1 MIEAVYA
8 HTYGS
13 DKRDWEPLEK
23 HLRDV
28 AERACEFAAAFGASE
43 LGRLAGLWHDL
54 GKCSDEFQAYL
65 RRSNGLESENAHVE
79 ERSRVDHSTLGA
91 QFAESKGALGR
102 LLAYCIAGHHAGLPD
117 TVGDT
122 GLESRL
128 KKDVDAEAVLAKAR
142 SYNKSWLEHTLPGPP
157 AITPAGRASHRA
169 FQVAF
174 FTRMLFSCLVDADFL
189 ATEAFMDPSRQQE
202 RKRESIRIADL
213 RIVLDRSLEAMVA
226 DARPTPVNQHRA
238 DVLRACQD
246 KAALTPGFFTLSVP
260 TGGGKTLS
268 SLDFALRHAEIHG
281 LRRVVIAIPFTSII
295 EQNAAVYRKALGSH
309 ADAVLEHHSNF
320 EPRKED
326 RWSRLASENWDAP
339 IVVTTTVQL
348 YESLFASSTSRS
360 RKLHRLARN
369 VIILDEAQSIP
380 VQLLRPTLAA
390 LHELV
395 RNYGCSI
402 VLCTATQPAV
412 GARDGFS
419 IGLPLDKE
427 REIVPDVGRVFAA
440 LKRVSV
446 EPTRDIP
453 DEQLAEE
460 LADQRQVLCIVH
472 TRRQCRELFLR
483 VSELAGDDSNRPLC
497 DRSCLHLSTDMCPE
511 HRSFVTRLIR
521 RRLRLQLPCRVVSTS
536 LIEAGV
542 DVDFPVVYRA
552 LAGLDSI
559 AQAAGRCNREGRMDK
574 PGRVVVFRPERP
586 IPAPMHELKLAAHDA
601 SAIMKRHTDL
611 LHPDAIAAYFAEHY
625 WKRSSEWDT
634 PCVMDCFKGGG
645 EVLNFRTAAERYR
658 LIDNGQTPVVVPW
671 SRRGRALI
679 EAIMKRDRPADRA
692 LYRAAQRLSVGLWP
706 QALARLAGHTVIEPK
721 CIVRGEW
728 VGVGI
733 NVLLNRQAYAP
744 VIGLNPEASGIGP
757 EWLIEGSS

>member
-1 MIEAVYA
+1 MYA

-13 DKRDWEPLEK
+13 NERDWEPLEE
-23 HLRDV
+23 HLREV
-28 AERACEFAAAFGASE
+28 AERASEFAKAFGAGE

-91 QFAESKGALGR
+91 QFSESRGVLGR

-117 TVGDT
+117 TVGDA
-122 GLESRL
+122 GLENRL
-128 KKDVDAEAVLAKAR
+128 KKDVKAQVVLAKTR
-142 SYNKSWLEHTLPGPP
+142 LYDESLLEHALPGPP
-157 AITPAGRASHRA
+157 PIAQAERVSDRA
-169 FQVAF
+169 FQIAF

-189 ATEAFMDPSRQQE
+189 ATEEFMDPLRKQE
-202 RKRESIRIADL
+202 RQREHVRILDL
-213 RIVLDRSLEAMVA
+213 RIALDRSLEAMVA
-226 DARPTPVNQHRA
+226 GARPTPVNQHRA
-238 DVLRACQD
+238 NVLEACRD
-246 KAALTPGFFTLSVP
+246 KAGLDPGSFTLSVP

-268 SLDFALRHAEIHG
+268 SLAFALRHAEIHG
-281 LRRVVIAIPFTSII
+281 LRRVVAAVPFTSII
-295 EQNAAVYRKALGSH
+295 EQNAGVYRKALGLH

-348 YESLFASSTSRS
+348 YESLFASRTSRC
-360 RKLHRLARN
+360 RKLHRLARS
-369 VIILDEAQSIP
+369 VIVLDEVQSIP
-380 VQLLRPTLAA
+380 VRLLRPTLAA

-395 RNYGCSI
+395 RNYGCSV

-412 GARDGFS
+412 GMREDFP
-419 IGLPLDKE
+419 IGLPLDRD
-427 REIVPDVGRVFAA
+427 REIVPDVSRVFAA

-446 EPTRDIP
+446 EPMRDIP
-453 DEQLAEE
+453 DEQLAGE
-460 LADQRQVLCIVH
+460 LAGQRQVLCIVH
-472 TRRQCRELFLR
+472 TRQQCRELFQR
-483 VSELAGDDSNRPLC
+483 MSELAGEDGDRPLC

-511 HRSFVTRLIR
+511 HRSFVIRLIR
-521 RRLRLQLPCRVVSTS
+521 RRLRLRLPCRVVSTS

-559 AQAAGRCNREGRMDK
+559 AQAAGRCNREGRMDQ
-574 PGRVVVFRPERP
+574 PGRVVVFKPERP
-586 IPAPMHELKLAAHDA
+586 IPAPMHELKLAAQDA

-611 LHPDAIAAYFAEHY
+611 LHPDAIEAYFIEHY
-625 WKRSSEWDT
+625 WKRSDEWDT
-634 PCVMDCFKGGG
+634 PRVMDCFKGGG

-658 LIDNGQTPVVVPW
+658 LIENGQTPVVVPW

-679 EAIMKRDRPADRA
+679 EAIMKREQPADRA
-692 LYRAAQRLSVGLWP
+692 LSRAAQRLSVGLWP
-706 QALARLAGHTVIEPK
+706 KALAQLAGHAVIEPK
-721 CIVRGEW
+721 CVVRGES
-728 VGVGI
+728 VGI
-733 NVLLNRQAYAP
+733 GIHVLLNRQAYHP
-744 VIGLNPEASGIGP
+744 VMGLNPEAAGIGP
-757 EWLIEGSS
+757 EWLIEGIC